1 MMCSRTKMRTDIL
14 GSTVLFWNYFSVAL
28 SSNALLQLSV
38 WGSFGR
44 FFWNANVYV
53 CLIVCPCV
61 YPIHT
66 VADRKRRVYRIF
78 RLFLSPFFSHSVLN
92 FTVVLLPLACC
103 FRINDVELCD
113 GAISFACMFQN
124 HFSIYKMLMLSI
136 NTFIWRHQCIRCIHD
151 GWFIQRTSYV
161 SLHFVRWRAF
171 IFYFYVYFVYDFF
184 TRCCY
189 SFFFHRHRHRHH
201 HQCYHFCLKI
211 YSYCCIFGARVQNC
225 HSHLMCVCV

>member
-14 GSTVLFWNYFSVAL
+14 GSTVLFCNYFSVAL

-38 WGSFGR
+38 WGSFVR
-44 FFWNANVYV
+44 FFWKANVCV
-53 CLIVCPCV
+53 CLRVCVYRCPCV
-61 YPIHT
+61 YPTHSCGSKT
-66 VADRKRRVYRIF
+66 SCVPNF
-78 RLFLSPFFSHSVLN
+78 SPVSLFFSHSVLN

-103 FRINDVELCD
+103 FRINDLKLCD

-136 NTFIWRHQCIRCIHD
+136 NTFIWRHQCIRCIHN

-161 SLHFVRWRAF
+161 SLHFARWRAF

-184 TRCCY
+184 Y
-189 SFFFHRHRHRHH
+189 PFLLQFFFHRHRHH

-225 HSHLMCVCV
+225 HSHLMCV